1 MFFRNTNP
9 LLLFA
14 FLLPTATYGQDLT
27 GIWKGYF
34 ITKDFSQYKVEFQIK
49 KVGAS
54 VTGFSYSYQSTV
66 FYAKSSMNGRWNNFN
81 KLLLIQEL
89 KTVEIKNA
97 EESVTCLMNYN
108 LEYSKSGREEYLE
121 GSFSSKYEFNSE
133 GIKKGA
139 DCGGGKVYLRRVN
152 SSDFY
157 SEPFLQKTTAKKVI
171 INEAP
176 VSRKP
181 ATADQSSNENP
192 NKALLS
198 PNTTQKNDS
207 TTQEQQ
213 KSSLVEKKAFI
224 PSVNNNRFND
234 LIQVITVKNPQVQ
247 VYLFDNGE
255 IDGDTI
261 TVYLNNKLALSKR
274 RLSTTPLTL
283 TLEMDNQNDIQE
295 LTMVA
300 ENLGKIPPNT
310 ALMIVEAGNQRFRVQ
325 LTSTE
330 QKNAVVRFRYEK

>member
-1 MFFRNTNP
+1 MRTRIKR
-9 LLLFA
+9 
-14 FLLPTATYGQDLT
+14 YYRLT
-27 GIWKGYF
+27 QHK
-34 ITKDFSQYKVEFQIK
+34 
-49 KVGAS
+49 
-54 VTGFSYSYQSTV
+54 
-66 FYAKSSMNGRWNNFN
+66 
-81 KLLLIQEL
+81 
-89 KTVEIKNA
+89 
-97 EESVTCLMNYN
+97 
-108 LEYSKSGREEYLE
+108 
-121 GSFSSKYEFNSE
+121 
-133 GIKKGA
+133 
-139 DCGGGKVYLRRVN
+139 
-152 SSDFY
+152 
-157 SEPFLQKTTAKKVI
+157 
-171 INEAP
+171 
-176 VSRKP
+176 
-181 ATADQSSNENP
+181 
-192 NKALLS
+192 
-198 PNTTQKNDS
+198 KNDS

-224 PSVNNNRFND
+224 SSVNNNRFND

>member
-1 MFFRNTNP
+1 MRTRIKR
-9 LLLFA
+9 
-14 FLLPTATYGQDLT
+14 YYRLT
-27 GIWKGYF
+27 
-34 ITKDFSQYKVEFQIK
+34 Q
-49 KVGAS
+49 
-54 VTGFSYSYQSTV
+54 
-66 FYAKSSMNGRWNNFN
+66 
-81 KLLLIQEL
+81 
-89 KTVEIKNA
+89 
-97 EESVTCLMNYN
+97 
-108 LEYSKSGREEYLE
+108 
-121 GSFSSKYEFNSE
+121 
-133 GIKKGA
+133 
-139 DCGGGKVYLRRVN
+139 
-152 SSDFY
+152 
-157 SEPFLQKTTAKKVI
+157 QK
-171 INEAP
+171 
-176 VSRKP
+176 
-181 ATADQSSNENP
+181 
-192 NKALLS
+192 
-198 PNTTQKNDS
+198 KNDS

-213 KSSLVEKKAFI
+213 RSSLVEKKALI

>member
-1 MFFRNTNP
+1 M
-9 LLLFA
+9 
-14 FLLPTATYGQDLT
+14 
-27 GIWKGYF
+27 
-34 ITKDFSQYKVEFQIK
+34 
-49 KVGAS
+49 
-54 VTGFSYSYQSTV
+54 
-66 FYAKSSMNGRWNNFN
+66 
-81 KLLLIQEL
+81 IQ
-89 KTVEIKNA
+89 
-97 EESVTCLMNYN
+97 
-108 LEYSKSGREEYLE
+108 
-121 GSFSSKYEFNSE
+121 
-133 GIKKGA
+133 
-139 DCGGGKVYLRRVN
+139 
-152 SSDFY
+152 
-157 SEPFLQKTTAKKVI
+157 
-171 INEAP
+171 
-176 VSRKP
+176 
-181 ATADQSSNENP
+181 
-192 NKALLS
+192 
-198 PNTTQKNDS
+198 

-224 PSVNNNRFND
+224 SSVNNNRFND